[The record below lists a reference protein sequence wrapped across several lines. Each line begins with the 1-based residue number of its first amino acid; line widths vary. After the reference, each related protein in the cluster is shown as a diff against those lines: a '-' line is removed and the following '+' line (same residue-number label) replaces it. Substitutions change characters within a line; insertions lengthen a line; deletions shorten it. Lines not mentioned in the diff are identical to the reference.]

1 MIQIELVINSHDES
15 VGKYIMMNRVNS
27 NFSGGVHLDL
37 RKMNRIGL
45 ASSNLAI
52 LGPGGTWA
60 DVLRELPP
68 SEYTMI
74 HGQCTS
80 VGVAG
85 YILGK

>member
-1 MIQIELVINSHDES
+1 MIQTELMINSHDES
-15 VGKYIMMNRVNS
+15 VGKYVMVDS